1 MKLTIIILFLVNLNI
16 VFGQVENVPIANP
29 VYDFLLRAE
38 NKGYMK
44 NMSLAALPLTKKE
57 IIKVL
62 NELRINISQ
71 LSEND
76 KETLYKFE
84 IEFEVFDY
92 DFKSESY
99 FNSDIYKKNEAI
111 LTPGSFG
118 ANVVIKRNVL
128 FYNDIDTN
136 QVISSA
142 LFENNEKY
150 IYHYQDSNHK
160 VILRPLGKIDFNF
173 QSSDFYENRNALMAH
188 GGFRLNGTI
197 DRKLG
202 YLLQA
207 TNGSLLNGNR
217 QLALQD
223 PLLRQNIKFNNL
235 NSDVDITESHVRF
248 EEDWFY
254 AYIGRETRQL
264 GAGIDQRIFISNTSP
279 AADGI
284 QLGAKFSNFEYR
296 FSHYSLLA
304 LKSDSTNVGTGFQF
318 TIPSKYYVMH
328 RFSFRPRWGEISF
341 WEGVIYSN
349 RSIEVGYLNPLSFL
363 KSMEHALRDRDN
375 STMGIDFTL
384 RPVDNLQIK
393 GSFLL
398 DDVIISEIGKGFWSN
413 KTAWNIGTTYSFES
427 PIDIAFEYT
436 RVEPYT
442 FSHFNRQNSIT
453 NDGLLFGS
461 IIQPNSDRIL
471 FRTNVWIGQRYPLFC
486 DLSLTRHGKN
496 IFDSNNNLIKNVGG
510 DPLIVQNSFL
520 GDSDRVTFLDG
531 NLMKILRI
539 DIGGAFEPIRQFN
552 IHLRFYYENSMSFE
566 PYNNFGARVT
576 FRFEDF

>member
-1 MKLTIIILFLVNLNI
+1 LKLILLILFFINI
-16 VFGQVENVPIANP
+16 NYLFGQVENVPISNP

-38 NKGYMK
+38 NKGYMQ
-44 NMSLAALPLTKKE
+44 NMSLSALPLTKKE
-57 IIKVL
+57 VIKVL
-62 NELRINISQ
+62 INLKENENK
-71 LSEND
+71 LSYND
-76 KETLYKFE
+76 KETLYRYLT
-84 IEFEVFDY
+84 EFEVFDY
-92 DFKSESY
+92 NIKSGNYYNNNSKDFSKNSEGH
-99 FNSDIYKKNEAI
+99 NLLPLERI
-111 LTPGSFG
+111 
-118 ANVVIKRNVL
+118 VL

-136 QVISSA
+136 QLFSSN
-142 LFENNEKY
+142 LFNNTEKY
-150 IYHYQDSNHK
+150 LYHYQDSNNK
-160 VILRPLGKIDFNF
+160 VILRPLGKVDYNF
-173 QSSDFYENRNALMAH
+173 QHSNMSGNRNALMAY

-207 TNGSLLNGNR
+207 TNGSLLNGDR

-235 NSDVDITESHVRF
+235 NSDVDITESHLRY
-248 EEDWFY
+248 EQDWFY

-264 GAGIDQRIFISNTSP
+264 GAGIDQKLFISNTSP
-279 AADGI
+279 TADGI

-304 LKSDSTNVGTGFQF
+304 LRGDSSQVGTGFQF

-328 RFSFRPRWGEISF
+328 RFSFRPKWGEISF
-341 WEGVIYSN
+341 WEGVIYSE
-349 RSIEVGYLNPLSFL
+349 RSMEIGYLNPLSFL

-384 RPVDNLQIK
+384 RPMDNLQIK

-413 KTAWNIGTTYSFES
+413 KTAWNIGTTYSFNS

-442 FSHFNRQNSIT
+442 FSHFNKQNSIT

-461 IIQPNSDRIL
+461 NIQPNSDRIL

-496 IFDSNNNLIKNVGG
+496 IFDSNNDLIKNVGG

-531 NLMKILRI
+531 NLSKILRV
-539 DIGGAFEPIRQFN
+539 DIGGAIEPVRHFN
-552 IHLRFYYENSMSFE
+552 IHLRVYYENSMNFE
-566 PYNNFGARVT
+566 SYNNYGARVT